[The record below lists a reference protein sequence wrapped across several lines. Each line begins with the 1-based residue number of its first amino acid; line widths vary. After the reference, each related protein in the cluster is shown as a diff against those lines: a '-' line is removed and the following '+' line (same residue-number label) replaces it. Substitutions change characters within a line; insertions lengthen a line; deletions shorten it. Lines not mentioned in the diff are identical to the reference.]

1 MKHLNYL
8 CAVLLGAS
16 VLAIP
21 SFGQGQGRAAGVS
34 VVPAP
39 ARVVSPVIDGSKT
52 TFSIAAPQAINV
64 CLHGSWMTPNDNGYG
79 PLVQDAQIG
88 VIPMTRGENGVW
100 SCTIDTPA
108 PELWTYNFYI
118 DGVYVPDFAN
128 PLIQRDGM
136 RLLSIL
142 LVPGKVSENY
152 DGATQHGNLN
162 MVWYNSPTIG
172 FERRMYVY
180 TPYGYEDKA
189 NQKTKYPVLYLLH
202 GGGCDEDTWESM
214 GRVTAIA
221 DNLIQKGLAKPMII
235 VMPNG
240 NAAQSS
246 SPFMQIPAPE
256 AAAQAARQDRNRYIH
271 SIVKDIIPYI
281 ESHYRVVAKPD
292 WRAVSGLSMGGGHT
306 LSVTA
311 AYPGTFSYICPMG
324 CGGNRTEEFVNG
336 LLGIKKAGYKLYW
349 LGVGTSDFAYQGAS
363 VLDEVLTENGMK
375 HTFYTKDGGHTWMNW
390 RIFLNELMP
399 LLFK

>member
-311 AYPGTFSYICPMG
+311 AYPGTFSYICHMG

>member
-1 MKHLNYL
+1 MKYLNYIATL
-8 CAVLLGAS
+8 LLGVTVFMSPA
-16 VLAIP
+16 
-21 SFGQGQGRAAGVS
+21 FGQGQGRAAGLT
-34 VVPAP
+34 VVPPP
-39 ARVVSPVIDGSKT
+39 ARIISPVIDGNKT

-64 CLHGSWMTPNDNGYG
+64 SIHGSWMNTNDNCYG
-79 PLVQDAQIG
+79 PLVQDAQVG
-88 VIPMTRGENGVW
+88 VIHMTRGENGVW

-128 PLIQRDGM
+128 PLIQRDGT

-142 LVPGKVSENY
+142 LVPGKLSENY
-152 DGATQHGNLN
+152 AGATQHGNLN
-162 MVWYNSPTIG
+162 MVWYDSPTLG

-180 TPYGYEDKA
+180 TPYGYESKA

-221 DNLIQKGLAKPMII
+221 DNLIQKGKAKPMII

-240 NAAQSS
+240 NPSQSS

-256 AAAQAARQDRNRYIH
+256 AAAQAARQNRNSYIH
-271 SIVKDIIPYI
+271 SLVKDVIPYI
-281 ESHYRVVAKPD
+281 ESHYRVVAKPE

-311 AYPGTFSYICPMG
+311 EYPGTFAYICPMG

-349 LGVGTSDFAYQGAS
+349 LAAGTSDFTHAGAT
-363 VLDEVLTENGMK
+363 VLDEILTENGMK
-375 HTFYTKDGGHTWMNW
+375 HTFYTKDGGHTWSNW
-390 RIFLNELMP
+390 RIFLNEMMP

>member
-1 MKHLNYL
+1 MKTFVKIALV
-8 CAVLLGAS
+8 AGAMFLS
-16 VLAIP
+16 VAA
-21 SFGQGQGRAAGVS
+21 SAQRANTANLT
-34 VVPAP
+34 VVPPP
-39 ARVVSPVIDGSKT
+39 AKVESPVINGSKT
-52 TFSIAAPQAINV
+52 TFSIAAPQAITV
-64 CLHGSWMTPNDNGYG
+64 SLHGSWMNTNDNCYG
-79 PLVQDAQIG
+79 PLVQDVNVG
-88 VIPMTRGENGVW
+88 VIPMTRDANGVW

-128 PLIQRDGM
+128 PLIQRDGT

-142 LVPGKVSENY
+142 LVPGKLSENY

-162 MVWYNSPTIG
+162 QVWYNSPTLG

-189 NQKTKYPVLYLLH
+189 NAKKKYPVLYLLH

-214 GRVTAIA
+214 GRVTAIV
-221 DNLIQKGLAKPMII
+221 DNLIQKGKATPMIV

-240 NAAQSS
+240 NASQSC
-246 SPFMQIPAPE
+246 SPFMQIPAPADKV
-256 AAAQAARQDRNRYIH
+256 AAARENRNSYTQ
-271 SIVKDIIPYI
+271 SLVKDIIPYI
-281 ESHYRVVAKPD
+281 ESHYRVIAKPEA
-292 WRAVSGLSMGGGHT
+292 RAVSGLSMGGGHT

-311 AYPGTFSYICPMG
+311 EFPGTFKYICPMG
-324 CGGNRTEEFVNG
+324 CGGQNTEEFVNG

-349 LGVGTSDFAYQGAS
+349 LAAGTSDFAYAGAS
-363 VLDEVLTENGMK
+363 TLDKILTENGME
-375 HTFYTKDGGHTWMNW
+375 HTFFTKDGGHTWSNW
-390 RIFLNELMP
+390 RIFLNEFLP